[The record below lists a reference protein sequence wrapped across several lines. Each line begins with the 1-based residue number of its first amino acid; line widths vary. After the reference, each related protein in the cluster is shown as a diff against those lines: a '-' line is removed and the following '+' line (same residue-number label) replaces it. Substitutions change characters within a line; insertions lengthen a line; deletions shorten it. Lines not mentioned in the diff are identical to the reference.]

1 MEMSQKHSD
10 KHEKD
15 YSIFASSPKLVN
27 SLRASDYKN
36 TTYAIAEL
44 VDNSVDA
51 NAHHIEIMCKDRKI
65 YDTGRNNL
73 DEIAVLDDGIGM
85 SEELLRRSL
94 KFGDGK
100 DAKHDDLGKFN
111 MGLPNASISQ
121 CKRVEVYSWTESIE
135 HALYTYIDVDEIE
148 AGMSSVPP
156 PSKKQVP
163 NEWKHASK
171 YLSKKSGT
179 IVVWSHID
187 RCNYKTS
194 SALLKNSKSLIAR
207 IYRKFIHSESPSK
220 KARLIIRAVSFTVS
234 GENISIIKDHDVIKP
249 NDPLYLMTPSET
261 PEPWDKKAM
270 FDGYGDKW
278 QKSWPVPYNSKEHN
292 VTITYSIVKEEA
304 RPKDQTGSGPYGKHA
319 RGNMGVSIVRA
330 GRELILDTSLLKTEE
345 YRDRWWGVEI
355 AFPPELDGFFGVSY
369 IKQSVSKFSDTAN
382 NLDNLIYNEEKDEHQ
397 TKKELENEG
406 EIEKVHMINLVREIQ
421 KQLSLMRDAI
431 KVHRKG
437 TRVKIDPR
445 TKKPEDR
452 AADERGKTH
461 ETTTSKGKNTSEQER
476 IKKAIEELEKEGY
489 AITKAEEIAE
499 KSIKAGETFVWIPT
513 KLSGSQFFDV
523 LANESTGQLYVKLN
537 TDHAAYKNLMYI
549 VDDIPNNL
557 DLEEA
562 TKRLQ
567 HVWDGLRLLIA
578 SWAQYEDETLD
589 KKERKKIQN
598 FRISWGLILEEFL
611 KHNS

>member
-1 MEMSQKHSD
+1 MSQNQPE
-10 KHEKD
+10 KHEKE
-15 YSIFASSPKLVN
+15 YNIFESSPKLVN

-36 TTYAIAEL
+36 ATYAIAEL

-51 NAHHIEIMCKDRKI
+51 NARHIEIMCKDRKI
-65 YDTGRNNL
+65 YDTGRHNL
-73 DEIAVLDDGIGM
+73 EEVAVLDDGIGM
-85 SEELLRRSL
+85 NKETLRRSL

-100 DAKHDDLGKFN
+100 NAKHDDLGKFG

-135 HALYTYIDVDEIE
+135 HALYTYIDIDEME
-148 AGMSSVPP
+148 TGMRSVPA
-156 PSKKQVP
+156 PSKRQVP
-163 NEWKHASK
+163 NEWQHASK

-179 IVVWSHID
+179 IVIWSKID
-187 RCNYKTS
+187 RCGYKTS

-207 IYRKFIHSESPSK
+207 IYRKFIHLESSNK
-220 KARLIIRAVSFTVS
+220 KDRLIIRAVSFTAS
-234 GENISIIKDHDVIKP
+234 GGNVSIIKDHDVIKP

-261 PEPWDKKAM
+261 PKPWDKKTM
-270 FDGYGDKW
+270 FAGYGDKW
-278 QKSWPVPYNSKEHN
+278 KKSWPVSYGNKEHN

-304 RPKDQTGSGPYGKHA
+304 RPRDQTGSEPHGKHA

-345 YRDRWWGVEI
+345 YRDRWWGIEI
-355 AFPPELDGFFGVSY
+355 AFPPELDEFFGVSY
-369 IKQSVSKFSDTAN
+369 IKQSVSKFSDTAS
-382 NLDNLIYNEEKDEHQ
+382 NLEDLIHNKEKDEHQ

-421 KQLSLMRDAI
+421 KQLKLMRDAI
-431 KVHRKG
+431 IVHRKG
-437 TRVKIDPR
+437 TRGKIASGA
-445 TKKPEDR
+445 KKPEDR

-461 ETTTSKGKNTSEQER
+461 ETTTSKGKNTPEQER
-476 IKKAIEELEKEGY
+476 IKKTIEELEKEGY

-537 TDHAAYKNLMYI
+537 TEHAAYKNLMYI
-549 VDDIPNNL
+549 VEDIPDNL
-557 DLEEA
+557 NADEA
-562 TKRLQ
+562 TERLK

-578 SWAQYEDETLD
+578 SWAQYEDETHD
-589 KKERKKIQN
+589 DDERKKIQN
-598 FRISWGLILEEFL
+598 FRISWGIILDDFL
-611 KHNS
+611 KQNS